1 MIIPNDFSL
10 TISKSKT
17 YEDNSLNNQSYSFLK
32 RNVTNNKKINNY
44 IINFRKNK
52 LNRNSQ
58 SMINLQHHGV
68 KEKMQKSKI
77 KNIQINLKKKLSLI
91 ELEKKVYKNFKN
103 MYVDDNYYNI
113 QKIDEIINNEKSHL
127 VAEFKDFLV
136 KGDTAEFLL
145 ESYNYEEI
153 NLLYPQ
159 ILEYYNENLF
169 IFPNYVTLPES
180 KYIYINIQKKQ
191 KIIDIQEEIQDNENS
206 KAEENNKTV
215 FTGNEIESLLNQTDT
230 SGIKQYFGISE
241 TNTENNN
248 GIDKNEQQ
256 ILKLID
262 NINDIEKKNITNHHY
277 KSNTVYLKNN
287 NISKFM
293 KIDNNNNNDKIFY
306 KVNQYKFKGIN
317 RNNNNYKE
325 RSKNNSKAYNSE
337 IKNEE
342 KKLSNK
348 RNNLSQP
355 NLKSQNTNNKSLNNV
370 KINSINNNFKE
381 KSKKIKNKIIRKD
394 TNESIKLIN
403 KKRIMENIYNKNN
416 DNQFY
421 KKIFNKYDSLLNEN
435 IPININY
442 NINVIT
448 KLDNK
453 IRINKNI
460 LNEINNYHNKEK
472 DRIISSMKSKSY
484 KKVLMN
490 VLLNSRNGSINDIN
504 NNIKSNFSKKIIKHK
519 IKNNSGNEVVLEK
532 FLTSTINGKE
542 KSITM
547 NKKKI
552 FLKSEKNNLKL
563 GKIENQKREISNKN
577 QLSSSCKNM
586 SINSYITKKFKNEGN
601 NKNIIKYYTNRNNNN
616 SSYKLI
622 TNISNAKNLINKEYK
637 THFKRLDNYLTC
649 EENRKSANINKN
661 INKRG
666 SKTLLDSYS
675 TKEMTNKNR
684 KSKDSYKNII
694 DSKILREIKSQ
705 NQNQN
710 PYQNN
715 LNKSKRLFQNKDTKK
730 LNKSPNKNRE
740 FPLTD
745 RKTKDQIEINLEK
758 IEILSKEIKKIKENL
773 KKSAAGNN
781 SISLSCILGK
791 NKSKSKST
799 KRIEKKES
807 KKFINYNNNNVI
819 RVYLSNK
826 TRNRSKKKK
835 NNLNSDNLVTNKS
848 NNQRMY
854 NLAYTYRK
862 DNELKSNDFQTLNS
876 KNNNINNMS
885 QKNSMD
891 NFYKIKYNTIMDFN
905 KKEKNKEYK

>member
-10 TISKSKT
+10 TISKTKT

-68 KEKMQKSKI
+68 KEKIQKSKI

-103 MYVDDNYYNI
+103 IYVDDNYYNI

-145 ESYNYEEI
+145 ESYNNEEI

-206 KAEENNKTV
+206 KDEENNKTV

-241 TNTENNN
+241 NNTENNS

-262 NINDIEKKNITNHHY
+262 NINDIEKKNIINHHY

-293 KIDNNNNNDKIFY
+293 KIDNNNNDKIFY
-306 KVNQYKFKGIN
+306 KVNQYKFKDIN
-317 RNNNNYKE
+317 RNNNNNKV

-348 RNNLSQP
+348 RSNLSQP
-355 NLKSQNTNNKSLNNV
+355 NLKSQNTNNKSLNYV
-370 KINSINNNFKE
+370 KINSINSNFKE

-394 TNESIKLIN
+394 TNESNKLIN
-403 KKRIMENIYNKNN
+403 KKKIIENIYNKNN

-460 LNEINNYHNKEK
+460 LNEINNFHNKEK

-490 VLLNSRNGSINDIN
+490 ALLNSRNGSINDIN
-504 NNIKSNFSKKIIKHK
+504 NNIKSNFSKKLIKHK
-519 IKNNSGNEVVLEK
+519 NKNISGNEVVLEK
-532 FLTSTINGKE
+532 FLTSTIIGKE

-547 NKKKI
+547 NKKNI
-552 FLKSEKNNLKL
+552 FLKIEKKNLKL
-563 GKIENQKREISNKN
+563 GKIENQKQELSNKN
-577 QLSSSCKNM
+577 KLSSSCKNM

-601 NKNIIKYYTNRNNNN
+601 NKNTKKYYTNRNNNK

-622 TNISNAKNLINKEYK
+622 TNISNTKNLINKEYK

-649 EENRKSANINKN
+649 EENRNSANINKN

-730 LNKSPNKNRE
+730 LNKSPIKNKE

-758 IEILSKEIKKIKENL
+758 IELLSKEIKKIKENL
-773 KKSAAGNN
+773 KKSATGNN
-781 SISLSCILGK
+781 SISLSCNLGK
-791 NKSKSKST
+791 NKSTST
-799 KRIEKKES
+799 KKIEKKES

-819 RVYLSNK
+819 KVYLSNK
-826 TRNRSKKKK
+826 TRNKTKKKK
-835 NNLNSDNLVTNKS
+835 NNLNSDNLITNKS

-862 DNELKSNDFQTLNS
+862 DNEQKSNDFQRLNS

-885 QKNSMD
+885 QKNSTD

-905 KKEKNKEYK
+905 KKDKNKEYK

>member
-10 TISKSKT
+10 TISKTKT

-68 KEKMQKSKI
+68 KEKIQKSKI

-91 ELEKKVYKNFKN
+91 ELEKKVYKTFKN
-103 MYVDDNYYNI
+103 IYVDDNYYNI

-145 ESYNYEEI
+145 ESYNNEEI

-206 KAEENNKTV
+206 KDEENNKTV

-241 TNTENNN
+241 NNTENNS

-262 NINDIEKKNITNHHY
+262 NINDIEKKNIINHHY

-293 KIDNNNNNDKIFY
+293 KIDNNNNDKIFY
-306 KVNQYKFKGIN
+306 KVNQYKFKDIK
-317 RNNNNYKE
+317 RNNNNNKV

-337 IKNEE
+337 IKKEE

-348 RNNLSQP
+348 RSNLSQP
-355 NLKSQNTNNKSLNNV
+355 NLKSQNTNNKSLNYV
-370 KINSINNNFKE
+370 KINSINSNFKE

-394 TNESIKLIN
+394 TNESNKLIN
-403 KKRIMENIYNKNN
+403 KKKIIENIYNKNN

-460 LNEINNYHNKEK
+460 LNEINNFHNKEK

-490 VLLNSRNGSINDIN
+490 ALLNSRNGSINDIN
-504 NNIKSNFSKKIIKHK
+504 NNIKSNFSKKLIKHK
-519 IKNNSGNEVVLEK
+519 NKNISGNEVVLEK
-532 FLTSTINGKE
+532 FLTSTIIGKE

-547 NKKKI
+547 NKKNI
-552 FLKSEKNNLKL
+552 FLKSEKSNLKL
-563 GKIENQKREISNKN
+563 GKIENQKQELSNKN
-577 QLSSSCKNM
+577 KLSSSCKNM

-601 NKNIIKYYTNRNNNN
+601 NKNTKKYYTNRNNNK

-622 TNISNAKNLINKEYK
+622 TNISNTKNLINKEYK

-649 EENRKSANINKN
+649 EENRNSANINKN

-730 LNKSPNKNRE
+730 LNKSPIKNKE

-758 IEILSKEIKKIKENL
+758 IELLSKEIKKIKENL
-773 KKSAAGNN
+773 KKSATGNN
-781 SISLSCILGK
+781 SISLSCNLGK
-791 NKSKSKST
+791 NKSTST
-799 KRIEKKES
+799 KKIEKKES

-819 RVYLSNK
+819 KVYLSNK
-826 TRNRSKKKK
+826 TRNKTKKKK
-835 NNLNSDNLVTNKS
+835 NNLNSDNLITNKS

-862 DNELKSNDFQTLNS
+862 DNEQKSNDFQRLNS

-885 QKNSMD
+885 QKNSTD

-905 KKEKNKEYK
+905 KKDKNKEYK